1 MPPKKSQQQQTEVG
15 NEANPISGTVE
26 DDAQP
31 GTSFSVSPDSSLGTL
46 AKMFEGFIHIQMDRD
61 KRQEKEAAKQEHKL
75 SVLTHQITQLQLDL
89 EATRAGR
96 LPSQAQGV
104 PVGEPKLQKLE
115 DSDDMEHY
123 LTTFER
129 LAEVYNW
136 PRQEWAVRLIPL
148 LTGKARSAFIAMNPV
163 LRKFEINTETYRQ
176 KFRSYETPTEES
188 PQELYIGLKDLF
200 CKWVT
205 Y

>member
-15 NEANPISGTVE
+15 NEANTISGTVE

-46 AKMFEGFIHIQMDRD
+46 TKMFESFIHIQMDRD
-61 KRQEKEAAKQEHKL
+61 KRQEKEAAKQEHNL
-75 SVLTHQITQLQLDL
+75 SIILTHQITPLHLDL

-104 PVGEPKLQKLE
+104 PVGEPKLHKLE
-115 DSDDMEHY
+115 DSDDIKHY

-136 PRQEWAVRLIPL
+136 PWQEWAVRLIPL
-148 LTGKARSAFIAMNPV
+148 LTGKALMV
-163 LRKFEINTETYRQ
+163 LRNYDINRETYRQ
-176 KFRSYETPTEES
+176 KFRSYETPAEES
-188 PQELYIGLKDLF
+188 PQELYIRLNWHLDKESWQEF
-200 CKWVT
+200 
-205 Y
+205 